1 MLARV
6 GVAVIVAGAL
16 ACLVE
21 VPRPAAAQARHVVI
35 NEVAVPDSQLRMLER
50 GSRVRIPDGSYWYD
64 RVSGAW
70 GFRGGPT
77 MGFTVAGLP
86 VGGPLRADASNG
98 TTGVFINGRQLHI
111 QDALALQAL
120 LGAVY
125 PGRYWVDAQGNAGF
139 EGGPPLVNLVV
150 VARARAAQGAGG
162 GAYSVYDRLGGMFGS
177 DGNGCLV
184 YADRDVS
191 YSSSGC

>member
-1 MLARV
+1 
-6 GVAVIVAGAL
+6 
-16 ACLVE
+16 
-21 VPRPAAAQARHVVI
+21 
-35 NEVAVPDSQLRMLER
+35 
-50 GSRVRIPDGSYWYD
+50 
-64 RVSGAW
+64 
-70 GFRGGPT
+70 
-77 MGFTVAGLP
+77 MGFTVAGLA

-111 QDALALQAL
+111 QDVLALQTL

-125 PGRYWVDAQGNAGF
+125 QGRYWVDAQGNAGL
-139 EGGPPLVNLVV
+139 EGGPPLVNLVM

-162 GAYSVYDRLGGMFGS
+162 GAYSAYTRSGGMFGS

-184 YADRDVS
+184 YADHDVS